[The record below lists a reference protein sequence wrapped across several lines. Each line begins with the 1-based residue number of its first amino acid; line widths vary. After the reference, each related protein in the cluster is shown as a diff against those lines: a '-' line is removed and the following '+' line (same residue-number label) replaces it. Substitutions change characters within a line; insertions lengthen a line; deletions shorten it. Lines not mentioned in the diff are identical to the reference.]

1 LNRAGQTILLTTHYM
16 EEAERLCGRVAIMD
30 RGRILALDTP
40 DALKQSIGA
49 DTVVTV
55 KSAGDTERLGDLL
68 AAEVAGV
75 TGVRA
80 QDDTVQL
87 HVSGT
92 DRLLPR
98 IVSVAEH
105 AGFDLVDLSVSAPT
119 LETVFI
125 ALTGKELRD

>member
-1 LNRAGQTILLTTHYM
+1 
-16 EEAERLCGRVAIMD
+16 
-30 RGRILALDTP
+30 
-40 DALKQSIGA
+40 
-49 DTVVTV
+49 
-55 KSAGDTERLGDLL
+55 
-68 AAEVAGV
+68 
-75 TGVRA
+75 
-80 QDDTVQL
+80 VQL